1 LAACPYFNILYNKA
15 QLVCKGL
22 DIIADWQEEM
32 DMSGNLPR
40 KFTEKMEKLLG
51 SEYDNFMSSLVAPID

>member
-1 LAACPYFNILYNKA
+1 
-15 QLVCKGL
+15 L